1 MFITRFLIWFW
12 DFFFYYFLKI
22 NKSEKKDCITLILFF
37 KIVHLTVL
45 YKLPNL
51 LYHFQSLCIIRIYAT
66 HIWLLYRWIFLLFI
80 RKPLLGY
87 RLVDKLQEDQRRK
100 SFHTPQVQWFSFH
113 FPVWR
118 RQTVKWGPLIRLNR
132 HLIGIKSAIYCSVIT
147 LKNRMFPGVFKG
159 KIWRFNYEPLFATHL
174 RY

>member
-100 SFHTPQVQWFSFH
+100 SFHTPQVQGDFH
-113 FPVWR
+113 FIFR
-118 RQTVKWGPLIRLNR
+118 YEDVKRWNEGL
-132 HLIGIKSAIYCSVIT
+132 
-147 LKNRMFPGVFKG
+147 
-159 KIWRFNYEPLFATHL
+159 
-174 RY
+174 

>member
-1 MFITRFLIWFW
+1 M
-12 DFFFYYFLKI
+12 YYI
-22 NKSEKKDCITLILFF
+22 NIFFF
-37 KIVHLTVL
+37 KITHSAGLS
-45 YKLPNL
+45 KLPDL
-51 LYHFQSLCIIRIYAT
+51 LYHFQSECIIRIYAT

-80 RKPLLGY
+80 RKPLLVY
-87 RLVDKLQEDQRRK
+87 RLVDNPEEE
-100 SFHTPQVQWFSFH
+100 FFPHTTSTGWFSFH